1 MNPIEHSSPMDTEEV
16 QVVSSDP
23 KWKITTPPLPLDTQI
38 SRGGCGRAG
47 DRRRTLGT
55 AKSREDA
62 QRAEFPQDSA
72 TLSGSAVSRRMLG
85 VALGIGV
92 LLALVGCT
100 AAEGCVAP
108 QDMVSQLLQRLEGS
122 VNLEEAANPSVL
134 LAMNLA
140 GGDSDGPVHKWLLQ
154 EIKEEAVRSAQK
166 DMTSGQVALHVLALL
181 SSCQDPQRVHA
192 LEQTLDLI
200 RVLQQKTDEEM
211 AKLEA
216 EGVPK
221 TTLYSVALDTM
232 ALCLAEAS
240 GAQGPSVA
248 LAKQVLS
255 PQSHLSVGT
264 RAMVALALSCI
275 YNYVELQDVRELL
288 QEALWTVSNSF
299 LDEQEKRNGMIGNIY
314 SMGLALQAL
323 EATRK
328 FYAPRKWDC
337 AQAFSVVYA
346 HNYQQPMAM
355 AQVLPALVGRSYLDA
370 AGLDCA
376 ATKDMSPSQQLALFP
391 KLGTHGVPRGM
402 LIPPG
407 VPQTPL
413 GGRSHP
419 VPGAPLSHL
428 ESPRRRRE
436 DVPTLC
442 QVPSRLLSPCTASIQ
457 VYYSITNTLQGK
469 HFNYSTTVT
478 VPRGSTLLR
487 VMEVAAE
494 ENPQTSGESQ
504 DDFGSGISPP
514 TPEPPQLSHS
524 FQTEQTSWGPYV
536 TSIHGLAGSTDDRT
550 YWHFLSAGNALEE
563 GVGTYKPH
571 DREHIQAVFST
582 Y

>member
-1 MNPIEHSSPMDTEEV
+1 MGHRTTVTSPL
-16 QVVSSDP
+16 
-23 KWKITTPPLPLDTQI
+23 LP
-38 SRGGCGRAG
+38 
-47 DRRRTLGT
+47 
-55 AKSREDA
+55 
-62 QRAEFPQDSA
+62 
-72 TLSGSAVSRRMLG
+72 
-85 VALGIGV
+85 
-92 LLALVGCT
+92 
-100 AAEGCVAP
+100 VAP

-314 SMGLALQAL
+314 SMGLALQ
-323 EATRK
+323 
-328 FYAPRKWDC
+328 
-337 AQAFSVVYA
+337 
-346 HNYQQPMAM
+346 
-355 AQVLPALVGRSYLDA
+355 VGE
-370 AGLDCA
+370 
-376 ATKDMSPSQQLALFP
+376 
-391 KLGTHGVPRGM
+391 VPGDF
-402 LIPPG
+402 
-407 VPQTPL
+407 TPL
-413 GGRSHP
+413 GSGT
-419 VPGAPLSHL
+419 APWPW
-428 ESPRRRRE
+428 PRCCQPWWAG
-436 DVPTLC
+436 PTWM
-442 QVPSRLLSPCTASIQ
+442 RLAWTALPPRICPQANSWPC
-457 VYYSITNTLQGK
+457 
-469 HFNYSTTVT
+469 
-478 VPRGSTLLR
+478 
-487 VMEVAAE
+487 
-494 ENPQTSGESQ
+494 SQ
-504 DDFGSGISPP
+504 
-514 TPEPPQLSHS
+514 
-524 FQTEQTSWGPYV
+524 SWGHTAFPEV
-536 TSIHGLAGSTDDRT
+536 C
-550 YWHFLSAGNALEE
+550 
-563 GVGTYKPH
+563 
-571 DREHIQAVFST
+571 
-582 Y
+582 

>member
-1 MNPIEHSSPMDTEEV
+1 
-16 QVVSSDP
+16 
-23 KWKITTPPLPLDTQI
+23 
-38 SRGGCGRAG
+38 
-47 DRRRTLGT
+47 
-55 AKSREDA
+55 
-62 QRAEFPQDSA
+62 
-72 TLSGSAVSRRMLG
+72 MLG
-85 VALGIGV
+85 MALGIGV

-100 AAEGCVAP
+100 ATESCVAP

-140 GGDSDGPVHKWLLQ
+140 GGDSDGPIHKWLLQ
-154 EIKEEAVRSAQK
+154 ELKEEAVRRAQK

-192 LEQTLDLI
+192 LEQTLNLI
-200 RVLQQKTDEEM
+200 HVLQQKTDEEM
-211 AKLEA
+211 AELEA
-216 EGVPK
+216 EGIPK
-221 TTLYSVALDTM
+221 TTLYSVGLDAL
-232 ALCLAEAS
+232 ALCLADAD

-255 PQSHLSVGT
+255 PESHLSVDT
-264 RAMVALALSCI
+264 RAMVALALACV
-275 YNYVELQDVRELL
+275 YNYVELQDVRDLL

-299 LDEQEKRNGMIGNIY
+299 LDEQEKGNGMIGNIY

-337 AQAFSVVYA
+337 AQAFSVVFA
-346 HNYQQPMAM
+346 HDYQQPMAI
-355 AQVLPALVGRSYLDA
+355 AQVLPALAGKSYLDV

-376 ATKDMSPSQQLALFP
+376 ATQDMSPSRQLSLSP
-391 KLGTHGVPRGM
+391 MLGTHGVPRA
-402 LIPPG
+402 
-407 VPQTPL
+407 T
-413 GGRSHP
+413 
-419 VPGAPLSHL
+419 
-428 ESPRRRRE
+428 
-436 DVPTLC
+436 
-442 QVPSRLLSPCTASIQ
+442 IQ
-457 VYYSITNTLQGK
+457 VTYSITNELQGK
-469 HFNYSTTVT
+469 HFHYSTTVT
-478 VPRGSTLLR
+478 VPSGSTLLK

-494 ENPQTSGESQ
+494 ENPQI
-504 DDFGSGISPP
+504 F
-514 TPEPPQLSHS
+514 S

-550 YWHFLSAGNALEE
+550 YWQFLSAGDALDE

-571 DREHIQAVFST
+571 DGEHIQAVFST

>member
-1 MNPIEHSSPMDTEEV
+1 
-16 QVVSSDP
+16 
-23 KWKITTPPLPLDTQI
+23 
-38 SRGGCGRAG
+38 
-47 DRRRTLGT
+47 
-55 AKSREDA
+55 
-62 QRAEFPQDSA
+62 
-72 TLSGSAVSRRMLG
+72 MLG

-100 AAEGCVAP
+100 ATETCVAP

-122 VNLEEAANPSVL
+122 VNLEEAANPSIL
-134 LAMNLA
+134 MAMNLA

-154 EIKEEAVRSAQK
+154 EIKEEAVRRAQK

-181 SSCQDPQRVHA
+181 SSCQDPQSVHA

-216 EGVPK
+216 EGIPK
-221 TTLYSVALDTM
+221 TTLYNVGLDTL
-232 ALCLAEAS
+232 ALCLAEAG

-255 PQSHLSVGT
+255 PESHISVDT
-264 RAMVALALSCI
+264 QAMVALALACV
-275 YNYVELQDVRELL
+275 YNYVELQDVQDLL
-288 QEALWTVSNSF
+288 REALWTVSNSF
-299 LDEQEKRNGMIGNIY
+299 LDEQEKRNGMIGNIN

-346 HNYQQPMAM
+346 HDYQQPMAI
-355 AQVLPALVGRSYLDA
+355 AQVLPALVGRSYLDV

-376 ATKDMSPSQQLALFP
+376 VTKNMSPGQQLSLSP
-391 KLGTHGVPRGM
+391 MLGTYGIPRD
-402 LIPPG
+402 L
-407 VPQTPL
+407 
-413 GGRSHP
+413 
-419 VPGAPLSHL
+419 
-428 ESPRRRRE
+428 
-436 DVPTLC
+436 
-442 QVPSRLLSPCTASIQ
+442 IQ
-457 VYYSITNTLQGK
+457 VHYSITNMLQGK
-469 HFNYSTTVT
+469 HFHYSTSVT
-478 VPRGSTLLR
+478 VPSGSTLLQ

-494 ENPQTSGESQ
+494 ENPQT
-504 DDFGSGISPP
+504 F
-514 TPEPPQLSHS
+514 S
-524 FQTEQTSWGPYV
+524 FQMEQTSWGLYV
-536 TSIHGLAGSTDDRT
+536 TSIHGLASSMEDRT
-550 YWHFLSAGNALEE
+550 YWQFLSAGDALDE

-571 DREHIQAVFST
+571 NGEHIEAIFSI